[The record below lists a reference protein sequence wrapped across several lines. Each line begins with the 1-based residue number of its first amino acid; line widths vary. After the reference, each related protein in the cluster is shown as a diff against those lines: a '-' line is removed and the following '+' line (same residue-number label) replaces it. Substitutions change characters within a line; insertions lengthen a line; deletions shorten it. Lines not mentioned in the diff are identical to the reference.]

1 MVGFNRHAFLIRTF
15 QTVNPAVRPAL
26 AITRFTSL
34 SAAAIQAVLGLRC
47 GRSVW
52 WWRALFRLPFRHPV
66 DLLT

>member
-1 MVGFNRHAFLIRTF
+1 VT
-15 QTVNPAVRPAL
+15 PAL
-26 AITRFTSL
+26 PTASFTSL
-34 SAAAIQAVLGLRC
+34 PAAAIQAVLGLRC

>member
-34 SAAAIQAVLGLRC
+34 SAAAIQAVLGLWC

-52 WWRALFRLPFRHPV
+52 WRCAPSCLPFRHSV
-66 DLLT
+66 DRLT